1 MLQLLVSSVQSTAGA
16 GDVGLRDESIPFALC
31 VLQTLGPEPFGGS
44 NDDRQQKSIQH
55 VSHIYISTCINVYR
69 YVHKI
74 AMYIYIVYSIYIYYI
89 IYILYI

>member
-55 VSHIYISTCINVYR
+55 VSHIYIYQHVS
-69 YVHKI
+69 
-74 AMYIYIVYSIYIYYI
+74 MYIDMYIK
-89 IYILYI
+89 